1 MTSVLWC
8 MHACVC
14 LCVLDES
21 LFHSVADGQAGS
33 QTAGSQTAGSQTAGS
48 HTARSH
54 TARSHTARSHTARSH
69 TAVAA
74 VCKHFQ
80 LLILVHC

>member
-33 QTAGSQTAGSQTAGS
+33 QTAGSQTAGS
-48 HTARSH
+48 
-54 TARSHTARSHTARSH
+54 HTARSHTARSH